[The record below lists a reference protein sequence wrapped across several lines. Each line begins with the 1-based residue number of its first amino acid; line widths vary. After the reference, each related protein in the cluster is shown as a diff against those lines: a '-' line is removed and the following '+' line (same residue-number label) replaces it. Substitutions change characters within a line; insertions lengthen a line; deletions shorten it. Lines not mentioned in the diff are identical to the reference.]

1 MFPTNGQL
9 SDMQKRISLWY
20 SMTEN
25 GWQLPRRP
33 TLSKSEAILEQRM
46 KKAILEA
53 EKNLDSEDLS
63 RPCRAVRILVGV
75 KELS

>member
-1 MFPTNGQL
+1 
-9 SDMQKRISLWY
+9 MQKRISLWF

-46 KKAILEA
+46 KRAILEA
-53 EKNLDSEDLS
+53 EKNLDSEELS
-63 RPCRAVRILVGV
+63 RPCRSVRLLVGM
-75 KELS
+75 KSMP